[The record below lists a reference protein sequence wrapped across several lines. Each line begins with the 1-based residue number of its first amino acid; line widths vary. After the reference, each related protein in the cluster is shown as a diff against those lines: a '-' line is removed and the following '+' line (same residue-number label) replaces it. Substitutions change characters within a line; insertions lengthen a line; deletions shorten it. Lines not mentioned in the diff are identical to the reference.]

1 MIRVHK
7 RKPYRTDWTRTV
19 SVLSLIFWTGL
30 FPAFAQPDAKD
41 EVQKGHQLAAT
52 ICAVCHVAAA
62 DQPYPP
68 IMQPPAPSFT
78 SIAQR
83 MDAESLTK
91 FVATTHRGLDTPK
104 GMPNPQ
110 LMDYQIKQVVAYI
123 LSLRNE

>member
-1 MIRVHK
+1 VIRVYQ
-7 RKPYRTDWTRTV
+7 RKSYRTERMRTV
-19 SVLSLIFWTGL
+19 SVLSLIFWAGL
-30 FPAFAQPDAKD
+30 FSAYAQPGAEN
-41 EVQKGHQLAAT
+41 EVQKGHRLAAA

-68 IMQPPAPSFT
+68 IMKPPAPPFT

-104 GMPNPQ
+104 GMPNPE
-110 LMDYQIKQVVAYI
+110 LMDYQVKQVVAYI
-123 LSLRNE
+123 LSLHK